1 MSRVCFS
8 VLVDSIIETELN
20 YSQMV
25 NMQIIVFELLS
36 FHWNLLH
43 KLSKRKLLF
52 STKQSQTA
60 HNSLTFDILNAS
72 LKR

>member
-1 MSRVCFS
+1 MSRVFFS
-8 VLVDSIIETELN
+8 VLVDSIVETELN

-25 NMQIIVFELLS
+25 NMQIIVFELS

-60 HNSLTFDILNAS
+60 HNSLTFNILNAS

>member
-8 VLVDSIIETELN
+8 VLVDSIVETELN

-43 KLSKRKLLF
+43 KLSK
-52 STKQSQTA
+52 QSQTA
-60 HNSLTFDILNAS
+60 HNSLTFNILNAS